1 MVNIYC
7 FNLFRDNREFLRFF
21 AKAKNASLREQVKT
35 LRASASLRRDKTVK
49 VFYNASVYEKVK
61 DERVRALLRFIYT
74 NECGKDDFSNR
85 LSKIVKKLKE
95 SEKFRSDF
103 LAMNLHDRDITKR
116 ARQEGIQLK
125 AVDDAKNLLAMNL
138 GTHEQIA
145 QAVDLPL
152 EKVREIA
159 EQLRIKNEECGI
171 MN

>member
-49 VFYNASVYEKVK
+49 VFYNSSMYEKEK
-61 DERVRALLRFIYT
+61 DERIRGFLHFVHT
-74 NECGKDDFSNR
+74 NDCGKDDFSNR
-85 LSKIVKKLKE
+85 LSAIVDKLKE
-95 SEKFRSDF
+95 NEKFRSDY

-116 ARQEGIQLK
+116 ARQEGSIQK
-125 AVDDAKNLLAMNL
+125 AVDAARNLLNMKL
-138 GTHEQIA
+138 LTHEQIA
-145 QAVDLPL
+145 QAVGLPL

-159 EQLRIKNEECGI
+159 EQLRIKN
-171 MN
+171 